1 MMRRATWMGLS
12 AVLAATLG
20 CATSAAF
27 RAGEKAERLG
37 DWDRATLEY
46 SKAVNEKPDSLD
58 ARLALQRARTRSAEV
73 HVTQGRRMAAR
84 GLHKDALEEYQ
95 LALDLDGSQ
104 PGLVAEMEEVRKNRA
119 AGLMPKSVATIKQTA
134 RERSLPGLEI
144 EPALD
149 TPMSF
154 KFESA
159 DVKEAYRTLGLVVGV
174 NFVFESVPTSGPL
187 TLELKDAPFEQ
198 ALKALSMTSRTFTRV
213 IGPKL
218 IQVIPDTPA
227 KRRDYEDQIVK
238 TFFLSTADLKEVVDV
253 LRISLGARRVAPLAG
268 GNALTINDTPE
279 RIAAAE
285 RIIEA
290 LDKRHGEVVVEV
302 EILEVNRQKLLDYGI
317 EINSVNG
324 VGLASQVD
332 PGVLGGAFPDVSK
345 VITLGGSQ
353 PYKKSNIIV
362 SGLPGIVYR
371 LLRTDGSSRLLA
383 NPQLRVTEGQ
393 TATARFGDQVPVP
406 VTTFSAIATG
416 GVAQQPITSFE
427 YKNVGV
433 NIDIK
438 PRVHHDGDITLEL
451 KLEISSLGP
460 AGYNNLPT
468 FSNRTVTSVLRLR
481 DGETSVLAG
490 LITDRESR
498 SLSGIPG
505 LSDIPLLGR
514 IFGRNQ
520 KEAKETDIIMTISPR
535 ILFKPEL
542 TESDLKSFS
551 LGSETSPLLFEV
563 PPAAQPVSPAQPP
576 PPVLLPTP
584 MLRPEPIRP
593 PVPAPTPTPHS

>member
-1 MMRRATWMGLS
+1 MMRRFPWLGLS
-12 AVLAATLG
+12 AIVALSLG
-20 CATSAAF
+20 CATSTAF

-46 SKAVNEKPDSLD
+46 SKALREKPESLD
-58 ARLALQRARTRSAEV
+58 ARLALQRAKRRSAET
-73 HVTQGRRMAAR
+73 HITQGRRLAAR
-84 GLHKDALEEYQ
+84 GLYKDALEEYQ

-104 PGLVAEMEEVRKNRA
+104 PALIAEMDEVRKSRN
-119 AGLMPKSVATIKQTA
+119 AGLMPKSMAAVKLSA

-154 KFESA
+154 KFEGA
-159 DVKEAYRTLGLVVGV
+159 DVKEAYKTLGLVVGV
-174 NFVFESVPTSGPL
+174 NFVFESTLSSGPV

-198 ALKALSMTSRTFTRV
+198 ALKAVAMTSRTFTRV

-238 TFFLSTADLKEVVDV
+238 TFYLSSADLKEVVDV
-253 LRISLGARRVAPLAG
+253 LRISLGARRVAPLAS

-279 RIAAAE
+279 KVAAAE

-324 VGLASQVD
+324 IGLATQID
-332 PGVLGGAFPDVSK
+332 QGVLGGAFPDVSK
-345 VITLGGSQ
+345 VITLEGSQ

-362 SGLPGIVYR
+362 SGLPGIIYR

-460 AGYNNLPT
+460 AGYNDLPT
-468 FSNRTVTSVLRLR
+468 FSNRTVNSVLRLR

-490 LITDRESR
+490 LITDREST
-498 SLSGIPG
+498 SLSGLPG
-505 LSDIPLLGR
+505 LADIPLLGR

-520 KEAKETDIIMTISPR
+520 KDALETDIIMTISPR
-535 ILFKPEL
+535 ILFKPEF

-551 LGSETSPLLFEV
+551 VGSESSPLLFEV
-563 PPAAQPVSPAQPP
+563 PPAAQPVSPP

-593 PVPAPTPTPHS
+593 PVPMPTPTPEPQR

>member
-1 MMRRATWMGLS
+1 MRRSTRLGLAS
-12 AVLAATLG
+12 VLAATLG

-46 SKAVNEKPDSLD
+46 SKAVKEKPESLD
-58 ARLALQRARTRSAEV
+58 ARLALKRARQRSAEA
-73 HVTQGRRMAAR
+73 HITQGRRMAAR
-84 GLHKDALEEYQ
+84 GLYKDALEEYQ

-104 PGLVAEMEEVRKNRA
+104 PGLMAEMDEIRKNRNA
-119 AGLMPKSVATIKQTA
+119 SLMPKTVAAIKESA

-154 KFESA
+154 KFEGA
-159 DVKEAYRTLGLVVGV
+159 DVKEAYKTLGLVVGV
-174 NFVFESVPTSGPL
+174 NFVFESLPTSGPV

-238 TFFLSTADLKEVVDV
+238 TFYLSSADLKEVVDV
-253 LRISLGARRVAPLAG
+253 LRISLGARRVAPLAS

-324 VGLASQVD
+324 IGLASQLD

-345 VITLGGSQ
+345 VITLEGSQ
-353 PYKKSNIIV
+353 PYKRSNIIV

-460 AGYNNLPT
+460 AGYNDLPT

-490 LITDRESR
+490 LITDREST

-520 KEAKETDIIMTISPR
+520 KDAQETDIIMTISPR
-535 ILFKPEL
+535 ILFKKEF
-542 TESDLKSFS
+542 TEADLKSFS
-551 LGSETSPLLFEV
+551 VGSETSPLLFEV
-563 PPAAQPVSPAQPP
+563 PPAAQPVTPP
-576 PPVLLPTP
+576 QGPVQLPTP
-584 MLRPEPIRP
+584 SLRPEPIRP
-593 PVPAPTPTPHS
+593 PVPAPTPTPER